1 MIHAA
6 FLIPL
11 LPLAGF
17 AVLAPFGRKIGNP
30 IAGWIATLLVA
41 GSFVVTIL
49 VFVALFRL
57 PPDQR
62 SVTEHWFTWIGV
74 DRLQVG
80 AGLLVDPLS
89 MTMASFVTG
98 VSALIHLYSIGYMRH
113 DEQYAKFFTYLN
125 LFVFSMLMLVLA
137 DNFVLSFFGWE
148 GVGVCSYFLIAFW
161 FDRADAASAGK
172 KAMIFNRI
180 GDAGFLLG
188 LFLIFERT
196 GSFTYTTVF
205 ARLGSVGT
213 PSLVA
218 IALLLFL
225 GAVGKSAQIPLF
237 PWLADAMAGP
247 TPVSAL
253 IHAATMVTAGVY
265 LMCRINPILHLA
277 PDAAHVIAWIG
288 VATAFVGATSAC
300 AQSDIKKVLA
310 YSTVSQLGYMFL
322 AAGSGAYVAAIFLML
337 THAFYKALL
346 FLGAGSVIHAMD
358 EDQDIKNMG
367 GLARLMPVTGI
378 TFLLGWLSIAGVP
391 PFSGFWSK
399 GDVLENAW
407 AVTPALWAVGA
418 LTAALTAYYM
428 GREYFLV
435 FRGERR
441 WVEARPA
448 AAGGHGVSDHGA
460 ATRADLQGA
469 GMQGAGM
476 QGADGPGE
484 DVHASYTARGLHP
497 HDPTWHMSAPLVVLA
512 ALAVLGGLVNLP
524 FHPSLDFLERWL
536 DPVVGATLLHH
547 HFSTGALWLFSIV
560 DAALALGG
568 VAVAA
573 ALWRRRSD
581 RPALEPRFLFMAWF
595 VDAAEDRVVARTGSV
610 LASLTASV
618 VESRIVDGAVNGV
631 ASLVRIS
638 GQRLRRLQTGYVR
651 TYALGLT
658 AGVVILIAYLLVRVG
673 S

>member
-1 MIHAA
+1 VIHAA

-17 AVLAPFGRKIGNP
+17 AVLAPFGRRLGNP
-30 IAGWIATLLVA
+30 LSGWIATVLVA
-41 GSFVVTIL
+41 ASFVVTVL
-49 VFVALFRL
+49 VFIALFRQA
-57 PPDQR
+57 PAHREFTQ
-62 SVTEHWFTWIGV
+62 SWFTWFAA
-74 DRLQVG
+74 DRLNVG

-89 MTMASFVTG
+89 MTMATFVTG
-98 VSALIHLYSIGYMRH
+98 VSALIHLYSIGYMKH
-113 DEQYAKFFTYLN
+113 DPQFAKFFTYLN

-196 GSFTYTTVF
+196 GSLQYTTVF
-205 ARLGSVGT
+205 SRLGHVGT

-265 LMCRINPILHLA
+265 MMCRISPVLHLA
-277 PDAAHVIAWIG
+277 PDAGHVIAWFG
-288 VATAFVGATSAC
+288 VATAFIGATSAC
-300 AQSDIKKVLA
+300 AQTDIKKVLA

-322 AAGSGAYVAAIFLML
+322 AAGSGAYVAAVFLML

-346 FLGAGSVIHAMD
+346 FLGAGSVIHAME

-367 GLARLMPVTGI
+367 GLTKLMPITAV
-378 TFLLGWLSIAGVP
+378 TFLLGWFSIAGVP

-399 GDVLENAW
+399 GDVLQNAW
-407 AVTPALWAVGA
+407 AVSPALWAIGA
-418 LTAALTAYYM
+418 VTALLTAYYM

-435 FRGERR
+435 FLGERR
-441 WVEARPA
+441 WSEARPTETDP
-448 AAGGHGVSDHGA
+448 SS
-460 ATRADLQGA
+460 
-469 GMQGAGM
+469 
-476 QGADGPGE
+476 PG
-484 DVHASYTARGLHP
+484 YTSRGLHP
-497 HDPTWHMSAPLVVLA
+497 HDPTWHMSVPLVVLA
-512 ALAVLGGLVNLP
+512 ALAVLGGLLNLP
-524 FHPSLDFLERWL
+524 FRPNLDFLERWL
-536 DPVVGATLLHH
+536 DPVVGPYLLQT
-547 HFSTGALWLFSIV
+547 HFSAGQQWLFAV
-560 DAALALGG
+560 ADAALAIAG
-568 VAVAA
+568 VGLAA
-573 ALWRRRSD
+573 SLWRRTTD
-581 RPALEPRFLFMAWF
+581 RPALEPRFLYMAWF
-595 VDAAEDRVVARTGSV
+595 IDWAEDRFVARTGTA
-610 LASLTASV
+610 LAYFSATV
-618 VESRIVDGAVNGV
+618 IESKVIDGAVNGV
-631 ASLVRIS
+631 ASLVR
-638 GQRLRRLQTGYVR
+638 GTGGALRRLQTGYVR
-651 TYALGLT
+651 SYALGLV
-658 AGVVILIAYLLVRVG
+658 AGVVALVAYVLVRVG